1 MYYNEISDVV
11 DTDNKSKEST
21 SSENN
26 STTLVTSLQKTLN
39 NVERESADVDS
50 DKKTTAADYVR
61 VKNYI
66 MGKGK
71 IEI

>member
-1 MYYNEISDVV
+1 MG
-11 DTDNKSKEST
+11 K
-21 SSENN
+21 
-26 STTLVTSLQKTLN
+26 KTLN